1 MATIKVTKGWIEQ
14 YFGIKIDRPEQYS
27 SYWQTD
33 GGTAT
38 QDFDRLPEDE
48 YELVHRA
55 PSKTYWGKYV
65 HPTVP
70 PPPFGAEQHTQR
82 RTATYGDADRYKKQ
96 IIAGWKAGSGVRE
109 GNPTK
114 ESYRTL
120 IEKHVTDMEKYRTEM
135 DAHLKWLKIDISHIP
150 VSDRDK
156 AWDAFAQEEH
166 LKSQK
171 AWMDHIKKHP
181 KELRAL
187 SEYESGG

>member
-38 QDFDRLPEDE
+38 QDFDRLPENE

-55 PSKTYWGKYV
+55 SSKTYWGKYV
-65 HPTVP
+65 HPTV
-70 PPPFGAEQHTQR
+70 Q
-82 RTATYGDADRYKKQ
+82 
-96 IIAGWKAGSGVRE
+96 VR
-109 GNPTK
+109 PTK

-120 IEKHVTDMEKYRTEM
+120 IEKHVTNMEKYRTDM
-135 DAHLKWLKIDISHIP
+135 DAHLNWLGIDISHIP

-171 AWMDHIKKHP
+171 GWRDHIKEHP

-187 SEYESGG
+187 SEYESGRRE